1 MLARTTMAPVGHCEY
16 AAGGPAAR
24 EHWGPL
30 DIHHVAKRSQRGTEE
45 PSNLLRLCRRHHDMI
60 PHPVRWPGEGSA
72 GTAYI
77 HAECEDEECRRA
89 HAALSDKQRAG
100 FLRWL

>member
-45 PSNLLRLCRRHHDMI
+45 PSNLLRLCRRHHDI
-60 PHPVRWPGEGSA
+60 SA
-72 GTAYI
+72 SSTMA
-77 HAECEDEECRRA
+77 RRRERG
-89 HAALSDKQRAG
+89 HCLHTC
-100 FLRWL
+100 

>member
-1 MLARTTMAPVGHCEY
+1 MKRSRLRPISKKTGRRRPGRDAARRHVLARTTMAPVGHCEY

-45 PSNLLRLCRRHHDMI
+45 PSNLLRLCRRHQ
-60 PHPVRWPGEGSA
+60 
-72 GTAYI
+72 T
-77 HAECEDEECRRA
+77 
-89 HAALSDKQRAG
+89 
-100 FLRWL
+100 